1 MFWSLS
7 TLIQIPST
15 SGKIALVVLNL
26 FVSALQVN
34 AQQSDSFS
42 EEEVTRAQRQM
53 IQKLT
58 GVTAIRE
65 GLSLSARST
74 ADEREEVASFLFR
87 SLEADGFSP
96 ESHHYKTS
104 NKIPFLDLFF
114 NPFMGTN
121 VYTVIPATV
130 PSSEYVI
137 LGAHYDSEAG
147 SPGANDNA
155 TGVSL
160 VYQVALQLRD
170 TEYRGKNFIMVF
182 FDQEED
188 GLVGSKAF
196 ARKMLKE
203 GKHIHS
209 VHTADMLGWDADKD
223 GAIELEY
230 PTQELRSLYQGVGRS
245 LGIPLHETQVTATDH
260 EAFREQGYPAIGLT
274 EEYVNGDST
283 PHYHKATDTAET
295 VDYIFLMNATRFVWA
310 AMQQLAQTPQIN

>member
-1 MFWSLS
+1 MFWSI
-7 TLIQIPST
+7 TKLIQIPSNT
-15 SGKIALVVLNL
+15 GKMALIVLNL
-26 FVSALQVN
+26 FISAQQVN
-34 AQQSDSFS
+34 AQQSDSFL

-58 GVTAIRE
+58 GVEAIRE
-65 GLSLSARST
+65 EVYLSARST
-74 ADEREEVASFLFR
+74 PEERREVAGFLYR
-87 SLEADGFSP
+87 SLEKDGFTVQK
-96 ESHHYKTS
+96 HHYKVS
-104 NKIPFLDLFF
+104 NKIPLLDLFF

-121 VYTVIPATV
+121 VYTIVPATV
-130 PSSEYVI
+130 PTDEYVL
-137 LGAHYDSEAG
+137 LGAHYDSEPG

-170 TEYRGKNFIMVF
+170 AAYRGKHFIIVF

-188 GLVGSKAF
+188 NLVGSKAF
-196 ARKMLKE
+196 ARKIMKE

-209 VHTADMLGWDADKD
+209 AHTADMLGWDADQD

-230 PTQELRSLYQGVGRS
+230 PTRELKALYHRAAQG
-245 LGIPLHETQVTATDH
+245 LGIPLHETQVTSTDH
-260 EAFREQGYPAIGLT
+260 EAFRELGYPAIGLT

-295 VDYIFLMNATRFVWA
+295 VDYIFLMNATRLVWS
-310 AMQQLAQTPQIN
+310 AMEQLAQTPQIN